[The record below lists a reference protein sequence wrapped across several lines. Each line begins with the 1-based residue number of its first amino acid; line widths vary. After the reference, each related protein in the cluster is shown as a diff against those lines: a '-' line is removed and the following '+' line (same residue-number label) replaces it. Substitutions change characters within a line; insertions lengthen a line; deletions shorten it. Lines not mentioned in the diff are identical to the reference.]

1 MNPFQKKKKKAYKI
15 IFDCS
20 EGRGRSTIVW
30 GNTAEQAAKTL
41 DGSYATHIYIQDIEE
56 LKNIPQ

>member
-15 IFDCS
+15 TFDCS

-30 GNTAEQAAKTL
+30 GNTAEQAAKAL
-41 DGSYATHIYIQDIEE
+41 DRSYVTHVYIQDIEE
-56 LKNIPQ
+56 LKDFPL